1 MYPPVRRR
9 NDSHGSGTDSQD
21 NEGKHDYE
29 RDPRAWP
36 NYPVPPHP
44 GTTNNHILFTFLRGC
59 RGRDRMVVLQ
69 LPMQSVPIT
78 TNVVS
83 LNPTRA
89 GCTRYNIM

>member
-1 MYPPVRRR
+1 LPVVGVNKIGSHSNSSLYHHRR

-44 GTTNNHILFTFLRGC
+44 GTTNTHTQFGFFF
-59 RGRDRMVVLQ
+59 
-69 LPMQSVPIT
+69 SHH
-78 TNVVS
+78 
-83 LNPTRA
+83 
-89 GCTRYNIM
+89 